1 MRTFVAAAVVA
12 LALTVVGSPAQA
24 ASTLQVPSQYPTI
37 QAAIDAATEGDTV
50 LVAPG
55 TYAERIDFLLKDIV
69 LASEGG
75 PSVTTIDGGGLGTV
89 VEMDAEASETPTL
102 HGFTIRG
109 GGGSDGGGVR
119 SREGPALIEG
129 NWLVDNSYCGEGGG
143 IAVDFSAA
151 TIRDNV
157 ISRNRQVGCTGGIG
171 GAGVSIGGAGTVTLV
186 DNVITDN
193 IHGSSGGG
201 VTLFAA
207 GTPTIARNVISG
219 NRAGGQGGGMWIV
232 NRSDAQIENNVIVSN
247 TAQEGAGVY
256 WLVPSGARGPVLV
269 NNTIADNTAS
279 VTGSA
284 LFVDG
289 FDVGARVANNILRGG
304 GAAVLHCGSLNDPNA
319 PAIEFNDVV
328 HVSGG
333 ARYAGICA
341 DRTGTNGNVSV
352 DPGFVSAAAGDYHLS
367 SSSALVDLGTNAG
380 VPATDLDGELRTF
393 DGDEDGVP
401 ETDIGADEVLSVG
414 DTTPPIL
421 QVPSGIVV
429 DATSP
434 QGAVVTYSVTATD
447 NADPDPAVACSPASG
462 SIFAIGSTVV
472 SCTATD
478 DTGNSAAATFTVMV
492 RGAAEQLA
500 ALRGE
505 VALLPDEKVG
515 RSLGGKLRDASNALA
530 AGQKSKACSRLA
542 AFIAEV
548 QVHAG
553 MKIPAATASKW
564 VADANR
570 IRAVIGC

>member
-1 MRTFVAAAVVA
+1 MALVVFS
-12 LALTVVGSPAQA
+12 GSAQA
-24 ASTLQVPSQYPTI
+24 APLTLQVPSQYPTI
-37 QAAIDAATEGDTV
+37 QAAIDAAVDGDTV

-55 TYAERIDFLLKDIV
+55 TYVERIDFHLKDIT
-69 LASEGG
+69 LASEEG
-75 PSVTTIDGGGLGTV
+75 PSVTTIDGGGLDTV
-89 VEMDAEASETPTL
+89 VQMDAEASETPTL
-102 HGFTIRG
+102 RGFTIRG

-119 SREGPALIEG
+119 SRGGPALIEG
-129 NWLVDNSYCGEGGG
+129 NWLVDNTYCGEGGG

-157 ISRNRQVGCTGGIG
+157 ISHNRQVGCTGGIG

-186 DNVITDN
+186 DNMITDN
-193 IHGSSGGG
+193 VHGSSGGG

-207 GTPTIARNVISG
+207 GTPTIARNFISG

-247 TAQEGAGVY
+247 SAQEGAGVY

-304 GAAVLHCGSLNDPNA
+304 GTAVVHCGSFNDPNV

-328 HVSGG
+328 HAGG
-333 ARYAGICA
+333 GTRYAGICS
-341 DRTGTNGNVSV
+341 DRTATNGNVSL
-352 DPGFVSAAAGDYHLS
+352 DPGFVGPGTADYHLS

-380 VPATDLDGELRTF
+380 VPATDLDGEIRTF
-393 DGDEDGVP
+393 DGDGDGVP

-414 DTTPPIL
+414 DRTPPVL
-421 QVPSGIVV
+421 QVPSGVVV

-434 QGAVVTYSVTATD
+434 QGAVVSYSVTATD
-447 NADPDPAVACSPASG
+447 NVDPDPSVACSPASG
-462 SIFAIGSTVV
+462 STFAIASTVV
-472 SCTATD
+472 SCTARD
-478 DTGNSAAATFTVMV
+478 DAGNSASATFTVRV
-492 RGAAEQLA
+492 RGAAEQLT

-515 RSLGGKLRDASNALA
+515 RSLGGKLRDASTALG
-530 AGQKSKACSRLA
+530 AGQKSKACQRLS
-542 AFIAEV
+542 AFISEV
-548 QVHAG
+548 QVHSG
-553 MKIPAATASKW
+553 TKIPAATASKW